1 MHAQAVQPQSN
12 STKRPRQAGL
22 WHHQH
27 VSHASQPCSDETRSC
42 CARSTAADL
51 TPKMAPHSLPCN
63 AVEGGLVN
71 ISEAGTIL
79 VPTDEAVYHLLAL
92 AGITSIDDSF
102 QKLEQLTA
110 SLLAIFVYHVIP
122 NVTLTS
128 ANLTNG
134 MSLPSALRDG
144 GNFTVQVNCTSGNIS
159 FTGFKNATAPTADSG
174 NSTNDVTN
182 SALVL
187 RPDIPILGTGG
198 VMHIIN
204 KVLQP
209 PLGAF
214 IKSAVEFTPL
224 VKEAFSDTPLVG

>member
-1 MHAQAVQPQSN
+1 
-12 STKRPRQAGL
+12 
-22 WHHQH
+22 
-27 VSHASQPCSDETRSC
+27 
-42 CARSTAADL
+42 
-51 TPKMAPHSLPCN
+51 MAPHSLPCN
-63 AVEGGLVN
+63 AVQGGLVN

-79 VPTDEAVYHLLAL
+79 VPTDEAVNDLLAL
-92 AGITSIDDSF
+92 AGITSIDDGF

-110 SLLAIFVYHVIP
+110 SLAIFVYHVIP

-144 GNFTVQVNCTSGNIS
+144 GNITVQVNRTSGNIS
-159 FTGFKNATAPTADSG
+159 FTGFENATAPTAVSG
-174 NSTNDVTN
+174 NSTD

-187 RPDIPILGTGG
+187 IPDIPILGTGG
-198 VMHIIN
+198 VMHVIN

-209 PLGAF
+209 PLGALN
-214 IKSAVEFTPL
+214 KSAVQFTPL

>member
-1 MHAQAVQPQSN
+1 
-12 STKRPRQAGL
+12 
-22 WHHQH
+22 
-27 VSHASQPCSDETRSC
+27 
-42 CARSTAADL
+42 
-51 TPKMAPHSLPCN
+51 MAPHSLPCN
-63 AVEGGLVN
+63 AVQGGLVN

-79 VPTDEAVYHLLAL
+79 VPTDEAVYDLLAL

-144 GNFTVQVNCTSGNIS
+144 GNITVQVNGTSGNIS
-159 FTGFKNATAPTADSG
+159 FTGFENATAPTADSS
-174 NSTNDVTN
+174 NSTN

-198 VMHIIN
+198 VMHVIN

-209 PLGAF
+209 PMGALN
-214 IKSAVEFTPL
+214 KLAVEFTPL